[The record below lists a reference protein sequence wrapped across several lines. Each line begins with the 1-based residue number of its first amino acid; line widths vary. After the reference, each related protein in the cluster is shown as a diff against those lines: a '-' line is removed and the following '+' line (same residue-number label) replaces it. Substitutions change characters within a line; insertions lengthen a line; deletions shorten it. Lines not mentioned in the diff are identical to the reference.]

1 MTTTDFSQA
10 NMQQL
15 KRAKVVDDLPQRLQA
30 WFRAK
35 VAHAHDLVLAS
46 IDRSSG
52 AAGMSA
58 EIFIVTARWSDGR
71 TGEACQRKFV
81 VRAEINA
88 PTNATA
94 NANHMIATL
103 KILGRQTDLPVP
115 KMYWA
120 EHDRGVLGGP
130 FCVMEFLEGIVAPDS
145 PPFTARGWVFDGTP
159 EQRRRMYRSGI
170 RFLTRLHQ
178 LDWEALGLDYLLR
191 TEQGSSQTAWQ
202 LNHAIALYDSAVEG
216 KRGEFEDSAIR
227 WLQSHLPTDEHLRVA
242 WIDSRPGNIL
252 WRNFEFSGAL
262 DWEMVTLLNPAYDVS
277 LWLYADYNF
286 AEGAGIKRLPGMMQ
300 RDEFIETYEDLA
312 GTRLHDY
319 AFFEV
324 FSAFRS
330 HAIVANMI
338 AIWER
343 GGQHLYGEGIT
354 VHNCPTLNS
363 FREIASRQV

>member
-1 MTTTDFSQA
+1 MTKEDFSNA

-15 KRAKVVDDLPQRLQA
+15 KRAKVVEDLPQRLQA
-30 WFRAK
+30 WFGTK
-35 VAHAHDLVLAS
+35 VRHARNLELVS

-58 EIFIVTARWSDGR
+58 EIFIVTARWTDGTNGAAR
-71 TGEACQRKFV
+71 QQKFV

-94 NANHMIATL
+94 NANQMIATL
-103 KILGRQTDLPVP
+103 KILGSRTDLPVP
-115 KMYWA
+115 KMFWA
-120 EHDRGVLGGP
+120 EHDRSVIGGP

-145 PPFTARGWVFDGTP
+145 PPFTAQGWVFDGTP
-159 EQRRRMYRSGI
+159 EQRRRMYLSGI
-170 RFLTRLHQ
+170 RFLSRLHQ
-178 LDWEALGLDYLLR
+178 LDWEALGLDYLLH
-191 TEQGSSQTAWQ
+191 TEQGSSQTAWH
-202 LNHAIALYDSAVEG
+202 LNQSIALYDSAVEG
-216 KRGEFEDSAIR
+216 RRGEFEDTAIR
-227 WLQSHLPTDEHLRVA
+227 WLQIRLPAEEHLRVA

-252 WRNFEFSGAL
+252 WKDFELSGAL

-286 AEGAGIKRLPGMMQ
+286 AEGAGIKRLPGMME
-300 RDEFIETYEDLA
+300 RDEFIETYENIAD
-312 GTRLHDY
+312 TRLHDY

-324 FSAFRS
+324 LSAFRS

-343 GGQHLYGEGIT
+343 SGQHLYGAGIT